1 MSWMSKTSTSTSASI
16 ATVGFCVGPY
26 REYTGLPV
34 YSLYGPTQ
42 KPTVAML
49 AHVDVLVFDIQ
60 DIGARFYT
68 YIWTMYY
75 TMQAAAENDIE
86 YIVLDR
92 PNPLGERMDGPALDP
107 ALSSFVGLREIPQ
120 QHGLTVG
127 ELARLFNGEFL
138 AEPADLEVVQM
149 RGYQARFFENG
160 WNLPWVLPSP
170 NIPTQETAW
179 VYPGLG
185 LIESVNVSEGR
196 GTTKPFQWFGAP
208 WIDEQEAYALA
219 EDLNARSLPG

>member
-1 MSWMSKTSTSTSASI
+1 MIRRPPKSTPLYSSAAS
-16 ATVGFCVGPY
+16 
-26 REYTGLPV
+26 EV
-34 YSLYGPTQ
+34 YKRQ
-42 KPTVAML
+42 
-49 AHVDVLVFDIQ
+49 
-60 DIGARFYT
+60 
-68 YIWTMYY
+68 
-75 TMQAAAENDIE
+75 
-86 YIVLDR
+86 
-92 PNPLGERMDGPALDP
+92 

-179 VYPGLG
+179 VYP
-185 LIESVNVSEGR
+185 
-196 GTTKPFQWFGAP
+196 
-208 WIDEQEAYALA
+208 
-219 EDLNARSLPG
+219 